1 MADAVTSQTLVD
13 TSGTKT
19 VMKFTNMC
27 DGSGETLV
35 TKMDASALSFMT
47 EDATKSVAKIWWAV
61 NTTNGKSGIELLW
74 AGSGTSAANSTI
86 CLLSGRGFHD
96 YYTAGNS
103 IGNNATLTANTSPA
117 GDLLLSTKGFVAGDN
132 YTIIIEVRQMSK
144 RKPKDCSR
152 EILERIVGTKSK
164 TYLAE
169 AFKLA
174 FAEKYDVKREEI
186 KQGIVDKVY
195 NKEKVE
201 K

>member
-1 MADAVTSQTLVD
+1 MADVVTSQTIVD

-19 VMKFTNMC
+19 VMKFTNMS

-35 TKMDASALSFMT
+35 TKMDASALTFMT
-47 EDATKSVAKIWWAV
+47 EDATKSIAKIWWSV
-61 NTTNGKSGIELLW
+61 NTTNGKSGVELLW
-74 AGSGTSAANSTI
+74 AGTTNSTI
-86 CLLSGRGFHD
+86 GFLTGVGYHD
-96 YYTAGNS
+96 YYTSGNS
-103 IGNNATLTANTSPA
+103 ISNNATLTANTSPA
-117 GDLLLSTKGFVAGDN
+117 GDVLISTKGFVAGDN
-132 YTIIIEVRQMSK
+132 YTIILEVRQMSK
-144 RKPKDCSR
+144 RKPKDRSY

-164 TYLAE
+164 ATLAE
-169 AFKLA
+169 AFKMA